1 MHETSMTC
9 SQRMGNLQSLQDN
22 LKSIKADLIDD
33 KFIDIEK
40 KLLDLELKYSMTK
53 FMALEVQEKHDALEE
68 SMMQYH
74 HEKMKEINKTLS
86 DFWKITYRGNDIETI
101 EIKSDIEKQAN
112 ARMRSYNYRIV
123 LKTFD
128 DTELDMRGRCSAGQK
143 VLSSI
148 IIRLSLAETFCA
160 NCGILAL
167 DEPTTNL
174 DEDNIEGLANAL
186 IDIIES
192 RKNSDNFQLIIIT
205 HDEMFAEVLGRVYSD
220 TVYKVKKDQK
230 GYSKIE
236 ERNIQSILK

>member
-1 MHETSMTC
+1 M
-9 SQRMGNLQSLQDN
+9 
-22 LKSIKADLIDD
+22 DLSDE
-33 KFIDIEK
+33 KFVDIEK
-40 KLLDLELKYSMTK
+40 KILDLELKYSMTK
-53 FMALEVQEKHDALEE
+53 FMAQEVNEKHDALEE

-86 DFWKITYRGNDIETI
+86 DYWKTTYRGNDIETI
-101 EIKSDIEKQAN
+101 EIKSDIEKSTN

-148 IIRLSLAETFCA
+148 IIRLSLAETFCS

-174 DEDNIEGLANAL
+174 DEENIEGLANAL

-205 HDEMFAEVLGRVYSD
+205 HDEMFAEVLGRVY
-220 TVYKVKKDQK
+220 TEQVFKVKKDQK
-230 GYSKIE
+230 GYSKIDKKT
-236 ERNIQSILK
+236 IQSILK